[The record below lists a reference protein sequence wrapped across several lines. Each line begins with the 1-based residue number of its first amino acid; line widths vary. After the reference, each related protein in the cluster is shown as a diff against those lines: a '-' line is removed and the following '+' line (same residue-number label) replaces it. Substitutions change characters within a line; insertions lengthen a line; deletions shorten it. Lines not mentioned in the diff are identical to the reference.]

1 VAGGRLEAAAGAG
14 RWAGTVTLSNQPSHG
29 SRAACPSE
37 EKGDRG
43 TPEASGARTH
53 RQAGTWQLQAAVQG
67 GAAVGNGKLCQRP
80 EVRRV
85 GRSPVGRRGQ
95 ASF

>member
-1 VAGGRLEAAAGAG
+1 MAGGRLEAAAGAG

-85 GRSPVGRRGQ
+85 GGSPVGRRGQ